1 MQNFNRDPVPD
12 PASINNADPCGH
24 CGSRSISTLKYILQ
38 PRELYI
44 TKKLT
49 SIVQGTAASNDRH
62 WEQKNTTEAKEE
74 EVIFLAGGSSTTDD
88 DLSLRLQGLNRGEEE
103 GEGEEVTVLEKEGQE
118 VIHLDQEEEE
128 EVKSFLCFYLCLIPR

>member
-1 MQNFNRDPVPD
+1 LKVADENSRILIRIRIHLHPHPD
-12 PASINNADPCGH
+12 PLVIGTVWI
-24 CGSRSISTLKYILQ
+24 CGSGSVQKFHGSATLLLSYSY
-38 PRELYI
+38 E
-44 TKKLT
+44 
-49 SIVQGTAASNDRH
+49 QGTAASNDRH
-62 WEQKNTTEAKEE
+62 WEQKNSTEGDRREE

-128 EVKSFLCFYLCLIPR
+128 VRSFLCFI